1 MRNRGF
7 LGGVRPQCSY
17 SGKEYGAFW
26 HGFSIDV
33 CNQREIQKTVY
44 EITGEKRFKVIIL

>member
-1 MRNRGF
+1 ME
-7 LGGVRPQCSY
+7 LAQMEKLCETEV
-17 SGKEYGAFW
+17 FW